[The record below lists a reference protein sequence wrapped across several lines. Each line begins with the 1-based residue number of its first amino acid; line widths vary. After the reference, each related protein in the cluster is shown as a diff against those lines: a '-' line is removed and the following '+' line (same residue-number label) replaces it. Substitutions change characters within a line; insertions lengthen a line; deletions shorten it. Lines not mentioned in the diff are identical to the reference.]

1 MFPLQIV
8 NDTVPLSLTLL
19 AINACFIHCQSNVKN
34 YSISHKSE
42 KNHLGY
48 KIFHF
53 PANLWLKIQNT
64 NDQKSSLIFF
74 DMYLENYHII
84 SQ

>member
-1 MFPLQIV
+1 MHALFTANQMSKITQSVISQKLV
-8 NDTVPLSLTLL
+8 N
-19 AINACFIHCQSNVKN
+19 
-34 YSISHKSE
+34 HK